1 MINKPLNHKE
11 PHTYKD
17 LCTKKYSTVPNH
29 DGSVPGEKQSIL
41 LTPNHIVNLKILKR
55 SIDMYHKKGKKKGMT
70 KKAKPMKMKGYGRK
84 RK

>member
-29 DGSVPGEKQSIL
+29 DGSVPGEKQSIFVD
-41 LTPNHIVNLKILKR
+41 TNSHRKFKNTKAEYYMHTVKETYEEKR
-55 SIDMYHKKGKKKGMT
+55 HD
-70 KKAKPMKMKGYGRK
+70 
-84 RK
+84 